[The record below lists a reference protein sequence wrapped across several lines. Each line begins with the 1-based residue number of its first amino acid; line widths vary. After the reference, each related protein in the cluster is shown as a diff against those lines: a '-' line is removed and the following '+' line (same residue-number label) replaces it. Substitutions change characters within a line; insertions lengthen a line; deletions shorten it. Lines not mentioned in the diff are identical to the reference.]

1 MSREVV
7 SYGLRTDGR
16 RPLELRTITCQLG
29 VMDSADGSALFK
41 LGNTAVLAFVKGP
54 RQARFDRNKLQLSA
68 YFLTAASADPKRSS
82 GKDKRSIEFESNLK
96 SMFASLILSDSLEHS
111 EVEIHVQVLQD
122 DGSTES
128 AAINAISLALVHAGV
143 PLRDLLVSCS
153 SGAYNGVSLVDLT
166 YMEAQSF
173 TVVSEFR
180 VAVASRTDKLAYC
193 NYDDIGGHKLTPEI
207 VQELVACSVMGC
219 RTVQTAMREALRR
232 HYGS

>member
-1 MSREVV
+1 MEVV

-16 RPLELRTITCQLG
+16 RPLELRTISCQLG
-29 VMDSADGSALFK
+29 VLDSADGSALFR

-68 YFLTAASADPKRSS
+68 YFLTSTDSKRSS

-96 SMFASLILSDSLEHS
+96 SMFASLILPDSLEHS
-111 EVEIHVQVLQD
+111 EIEIHAQVLQD

-143 PLRDLLVSCS
+143 PMKDLLVSCS

-166 YMEAQSF
+166 YLEAQSF
-173 TVVSEFR
+173 AVVSEFR
-180 VAVASRTDKLAYC
+180 VAVVSRTDNLAYC
-193 NYDDIGGHKLTPEI
+193 NYDDIGGHKLTPET

-219 RTVQTAMREALRR
+219 RSVQTAMRDALRR

>member
-1 MSREVV
+1 M
-7 SYGLRTDGR
+7 L
-16 RPLELRTITCQLG
+16 
-29 VMDSADGSALFK
+29 DSADGSALFR

-68 YFLTAASADPKRSS
+68 YFLTSTDSKRTS

-111 EVEIHVQVLQD
+111 EIEIHAQVLQD

-143 PLRDLLVSCS
+143 PMKDLLVSCS

-180 VAVASRTDKLAYC
+180 VAVASRTD
-193 NYDDIGGHKLTPEI
+193 NWP
-207 VQELVACSVMGC
+207 
-219 RTVQTAMREALRR
+219 TATTTISADT
-232 HYGS
+232 S